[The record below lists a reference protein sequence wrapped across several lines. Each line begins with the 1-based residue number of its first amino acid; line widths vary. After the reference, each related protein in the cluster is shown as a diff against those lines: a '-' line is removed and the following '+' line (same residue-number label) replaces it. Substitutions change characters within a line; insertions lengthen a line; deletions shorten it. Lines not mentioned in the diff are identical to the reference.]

1 MNQDRKI
8 HRIPT
13 GFKGI
18 GFNDRMHKLLASIK
32 VDDSS
37 RTANWDEICAVAEL
51 ARVSVGEIAS
61 NRTLRL
67 MHQHN
72 PAIFQ
77 IITDRAQP
85 DRLIGFNAALP
96 LNERGLFA
104 LIHNEMNLFAPD
116 PAFIAKMG
124 EAVSAIYVW
133 LTYSP
138 GSFLRSVKGLSDYVA
153 DMAPLGCPLFCR
165 GATPQTHAFMV
176 SVGYEEANRF
186 YPQAKD
192 GLLVVHPIA
201 AKSTPA
207 ITVQLAS
214 SLNDMMQVFAVRAA
228 TYIAE
233 QECPFDEEYD
243 GNDFCAAHLIGHIDG
258 EPAGCLRIR
267 FFSDFVKFERLAVR
281 KEYRQSK
288 LAFRLVR
295 EAMRY
300 AARKGYSRVYGHAR
314 IDLVRFWETFGF
326 RKLNEAKQ
334 LHFSNIEFVEMGGGI
349 NADGN
354 AVRIGDNPYRL
365 IRPENR
371 WDQPGPL
378 ERNEAVVGGKRIME
392 KLRTLQAA

>member
-1 MNQDRKI
+1 MNLDGQI

-13 GFKGI
+13 RFKGI
-18 GFNDRMHKLLASIK
+18 GFNARMHRLLASIK
-32 VDDSS
+32 SDDIS
-37 RTANWDEICAVAEL
+37 RTADWQDVCAVAGL
-51 ARVSVGEIAS
+51 ARAAIGQIA
-61 NRTLRL
+61 TDEVLRR
-67 MHQHN
+67 MHEHN

-77 IITDRAQP
+77 IIKDGADP

-96 LNERGLFA
+96 LTEQGLFA
-104 LIHNEMNLFAPD
+104 LINNKLDLLAPD
-116 PAFIAKMG
+116 PACVAKKG

-138 GSFLRSVKGLSDYVA
+138 GFFVRTVKGLSDYVA
-153 DMAPLGCPLFCR
+153 GMAPHGCPLFCR
-165 GATPQTHAFMV
+165 GATPQTHAFML
-176 SVGYEEANRF
+176 SVGYEESNRF
-186 YPQAKD
+186 YPQARD

-201 AKSTPA
+201 AKAAP
-207 ITVQLAS
+207 VLNVRLAA
-214 SLNDMMQVFAVRAA
+214 SLNDILQVFTVRAA

-233 QECPFDEEYD
+233 QECPFDEEFD

-281 KEYRQSK
+281 QEYRNSK
-288 LAFRLVR
+288 LAFRMVR

-326 RKLNEAKQ
+326 RKLNDAKQ
-334 LHFSNIEFVEMGGGI
+334 LHFSNIEFVEMGGNIGL
-349 NADGN
+349 DGN
-354 AVRIGDNPYRL
+354 PVRVGDDPYRL

-371 WDQPGPL
+371 WDEPGPL
-378 ERNEAVVGGKRIME
+378 ERDAGDVGGKRIME
-392 KLRTLQAA
+392 RLRTLQAA